1 MGFFDRLWNGAVD
14 TVTGP
19 ADFVV
24 DVVSAGRN
32 AVSGDFGGAAET
44 IFNSVQEDLLGQT
57 VNGLFGPEG
66 IGGTLIGKLPEEVRD
81 PARTI
86 IDPIFGGW
94 DWAVQ
99 ELVDRPLGTVFTVVH
114 ATHQNGVDS
123 LFDLETYAKAW
134 EINDKRTF
142 GQSFAASLYLIDPF
156 NEDEYNSIQDDPIFN
171 LISGFADFQQEFID
185 PVSIIGGTA
194 IKGARGAAVLGST
207 ARARGAGK
215 LLTTDELLRGGQVTG
230 RGAVRAPREITRVY
244 GGGTGLRPE
253 AILGRRDGIFKYLT
267 KTDDQINRR
276 QDVIRNHTQQR
287 AMAFVSSDQYLNI
300 ENTMAK
306 LETAGERAEAFRQLV
321 GPAGRNLSREAVELY
336 ANGATPVARAR
347 TMRAL
352 SGDMSVLEEIAADA
366 SELMEMMQG
375 DNWADIAQALQDPK
389 IREGITPDRLAEQGD
404 LAGAM
409 FEGRMRRAEP
419 AGDVEAALKFQDI
432 ANRTDWAVMSQFRD
446 ALFDSQQTRMR
457 FQNGRYVAEADSSV
471 MRLGEL
477 ALENDDM
484 VRAGLESI
492 LAVGD
497 DMYPNKASLAS
508 LPSIKQLPWG
518 TRLDAVLK
526 RHREVLEEAGPDR
539 WVISQFHN
547 PHTVGS
553 RRGGIFGK
561 GIRVITER
569 TPQTHIFFDDPDSVT
584 QFERVLTQA
593 TRLNVNGTEILS
605 AQDAANLVSNFSRLK
620 RAGRMDD
627 VKTLYN
633 DTVERINNRLDNALA
648 DNGMGERIGK
658 EKGQID
664 PQGRTL
670 TDEYRRQNGQWGR
683 EAEKA
688 VGVSDDAGVVTTQR
702 LMEDGTYTVIQ
713 HRMSKAQVKNSAVQP
728 RYDVVQR
735 KIELA
740 QKRQRS
746 PIGQVPVRIGDV
758 ARGVVGKS
766 SQLLDTPQ
774 QAWRSSML
782 LTPKWPMRV
791 GLDEQLRAAAVLG
804 GITQIGNLIA
814 AFPELRRAFALHNLD
829 NIDAATDA
837 EAITDL
843 LAARV
848 GMDATVDDAYDIFK
862 AATEANPDAIKDA
875 VSELR
880 RQKVLSARDLKKRK
894 SNILRIGKNAAIKG
908 IGVGALM
915 GNPLVGATYG
925 FVAYMGKR
933 RRINDALQRK
943 AALNYAE
950 TLRFEGERML
960 REAVGPEE
968 LAEARRM
975 MDDATHIRKLI
986 DSDNEAIGAAAYEAK
1001 NAFDAAEKLMSDAGV
1016 HGLNIGG
1023 VSFRNAFGDDT
1034 RYQEQ
1039 IRAEVSSSRSQS
1051 ALFSGAIRDAERQL
1065 RRFEDVSYTTFDA
1078 LKYDADGN
1086 LINAVDISRE
1096 WSNMMNRYTS
1106 GSDEFLEIVWSN
1118 ESLVDRATA
1127 LEELLRRDSAL
1138 LSDLTSR
1145 RVDDFADDELMW
1157 TAENIVAEYDDVLPA
1172 NYFPELRDQARMG
1185 QKPSWKSVTR
1195 KMMGD
1200 VSLGDGDLMSK
1211 IEAMREASPGFGKA
1225 VAPEPVSHQGAARR
1239 GISENLFGYT
1249 ENLFKMFGTLPTDEL
1264 ARNPFFRTK
1273 YERELRRR
1281 VAVLADPDGQLRI
1294 SQRNIDEIEQQAR
1307 AAALKEVREVM
1318 YDLAENTRISEM
1330 VGNSMPFFNAWQ
1342 EVIGRW
1348 AGFATEN
1355 PTFVGNALRLYRK
1368 PWDAQALGI
1377 SEVTVENPDGS
1388 EGATYLMFRPFGPA
1402 YDSDGNETTI
1412 FDAMSPTM
1420 RNLLIPEMLRDQ
1432 DATVRFSKE
1441 GLNTIMQSPAPGFG
1455 PLITIPVRE
1464 AILARPG
1471 LEETFGFMFPFG
1483 HPEGNF
1489 LERSI
1494 KGNAPTW
1501 AKSVDDY
1508 FRDSQTR
1515 ERLVQR
1521 MFQDI
1526 VTQRAEAGDPL
1537 DWNDDL
1543 EVNAAIELA
1552 NDRARDF
1559 SLFRVAAGF
1568 FSPTSTTLLSPYE
1581 PLVQEARKLQREHGT
1596 LEGNSMFLD
1605 RYGEDFFALTARMT
1619 KLNDGVA
1626 ASLESEEL
1634 YIKHQDLVQAHPE
1647 VGAWVTASLG
1657 GADEEFAFSQAVY
1670 RRQMNMELAPGSE
1683 QTRRERKT
1691 PLEAIGDTQAELGWK
1706 KYTELQ
1712 DYKRSKQEESIALG
1726 MSGSMNAAHMRPLAA
1741 YLRQEIDAL
1750 RVQHPAWAAQFDDY
1764 GRSTRRMAAI
1774 VDGFVAGLQDEQI
1787 LIRPSTQHVIDYFEL
1802 RMYVQRRL
1810 QERARQGGS
1819 DNLSAASNEDLL
1831 LYWEQSKEQMSYLPA
1846 FSAIYD
1852 RYFER
1857 DSLDRATFV
1866 ADDAFEGLF

>member
-19 ADFVV
+19 AEFVV
-24 DVVSAGRN
+24 DVVSAGRS
-32 AVSGDFGGAAET
+32 AASGDFGGAAET
-44 IFNSVQEDLLGQT
+44 VFNSVQEDLLGQT
-57 VNGLFGPEG
+57 VQGLFGAEG
-66 IGGTLIGKLPEEVRD
+66 IGGTLIGALPEEVRD
-81 PARTI
+81 PARSI
-86 IDPIFGGW
+86 IDPVFGAW
-94 DWAVQ
+94 DWTVQ
-99 ELVDRPLGTVFTVVH
+99 ELVDRPLGTLFTVVN
-114 ATHQNGVDS
+114 ATHQNGVSS

-134 EINDKRTF
+134 EINDARTF
-142 GQSFAASLYLIDPF
+142 GQAFAANLYMIDPF
-156 NEDEYNSIQDDPIFN
+156 DEDEYNSIQDDPLFN
-171 LISGFADFQQEFID
+171 LISGTADFVQEFID
-185 PVSIIGGTA
+185 PVTIIGGTA
-194 IKGARGAAVLGST
+194 IKGARGGAVLGSSS
-207 ARARGAGK
+207 RSKGAGK
-215 LLTTDELLRGGQVTG
+215 LLKTEELLEGAQVGG
-230 RGAVRAPREITRVY
+230 RGAIGAPREITRVY
-244 GGGTGLRPE
+244 GGGTGLRPYE
-253 AILGRRDGIFKYLT
+253 ILGRRDGIFKYLT
-267 KTDDQINRR
+267 KTDDQIDKR
-276 QDVIRNHTQQR
+276 QAVLRNHTQQR
-287 AMAFVSSDQYLNI
+287 GMAFVSSDEYLNI

-306 LETAGERAEAFRQLV
+306 LSSPGERAEAFRQLV
-321 GPAGRNLSREAVELY
+321 GPAGAKMSREAVDLY

-347 TMRAL
+347 TMRVI
-352 SGDMSVLEEIAADA
+352 SGDMSVLKEIAADA
-366 SELMEMMQG
+366 SRLMEIMQG
-375 DNWADIAQALQDPK
+375 ENWADIDLALRLPNIGGDVAGAAEFRK
-389 IREGITPDRLAEQGD
+389 LAEQ
-404 LAGAM
+404 
-409 FEGRMRRAEP
+409 
-419 AGDVEAALKFQDI
+419 
-432 ANRTDWAVMSQFRD
+432 TDWSVMSQFQD
-446 ALFDSQQTRMR
+446 ALFDSQQRRLT
-457 FQNGRYVAEADSSV
+457 FHNGRYLGQYDSSV
-471 MRLGEL
+471 DHLVEL
-477 ALENDDM
+477 ALENGDL

-492 LAVGD
+492 LAVSD
-497 DMYPNKASLAS
+497 DMYLNKMSLAS
-508 LPSIKQLPWG
+508 LPQIKQLPWG
-518 TRLDAVLK
+518 TRLNALLK
-526 RHREVLEEAGPDR
+526 NHREVLEQAGPNR
-539 WVISQFHN
+539 WVISEFHN

-553 RRGGIFGK
+553 RRGGMFGK
-561 GIRVITER
+561 GIRVVTER

-593 TRLNVNGTEILS
+593 NRLNVNGAEILS
-605 AQDAANLVSNFSRLK
+605 AQEAANLVSNFSRLK

-633 DTVERINNRLDNALA
+633 DAVERINNRLDNALA
-648 DNGMGERIGK
+648 DNGMGERLGK
-658 EKGQID
+658 AEGEID

-670 TDEYRRQNGQWGR
+670 TGQYRKQNGQWGR
-683 EAEKA
+683 ESEKA

-702 LMEDGTYTVIQ
+702 LMEDGTYMVIQ
-713 HRMSKAQVKNSAVQP
+713 HRMSKSQVKNSAVQP

-740 QKRQRS
+740 QKRQGS
-746 PIGQVPVRIGDV
+746 LVEQVPVRIGDA

-804 GITQIGNLIA
+804 GITQLGNLIG

-837 EAITDL
+837 QAITEL
-843 LAARV
+843 LAGRV
-848 GMDATVDDAYDIFK
+848 GMEAGVDDAYDIFK

-880 RQKVLSARDLKKRK
+880 RQKVLSARDLKNRK
-894 SNILRIGKNAAIKG
+894 SNILRLSKNAAIKG
-908 IGVGALM
+908 VGVGALM
-915 GNPLVGATYG
+915 GNPLVGAAYG

-933 RRINDALQRK
+933 RRVNDALQRK

-975 MDDATHIRKLI
+975 MDDATHINKLI
-986 DSDNEAIGAAAYEAK
+986 DSDDAAVGATALEAK
-1001 NAFDAAEKLMSDAGV
+1001 NAFDSAEKLMADAGV

-1051 ALFSGAIRDAERQL
+1051 ALFSGALRDAERQL

-1078 LKYDADGN
+1078 VKRDADGVA
-1086 LINAVDISRE
+1086 INAVDISRE

-1106 GSDEFLEIVWSN
+1106 GDPRFLDIVWSS
-1118 ESLVDRATA
+1118 EMSLSERAIA
-1127 LEELLRRDSAL
+1127 LEDLLRRDSGL

-1157 TAENIVAEYDDVLPA
+1157 TAENIIAEYDDVLPA
-1172 NYFPELRDQARMG
+1172 NYFPELRDQAQMG
-1185 QKPSWKSVTR
+1185 QKPTWGEVTR
-1195 KMMGD
+1195 KLRSD
-1200 VSLGDGDLMSK
+1200 VSLGDGKTLHSK
-1211 IEAMREASPGFGKA
+1211 IEAMRESSPGFAKA

-1239 GISENLFGYT
+1239 GISESLFGYT

-1281 VAVLADPDGQLRI
+1281 VAVLSDPDGRVRI
-1294 SQRNIDEIEQQAR
+1294 SQKNIDDIEQQAR

-1348 AGFATEN
+1348 SGFAAEN

-1388 EGATYLMFRPFGPA
+1388 DGATYLMFRPFGPA

-1412 FDAMSPTM
+1412 FDAMSPTL

-1471 LEETFGFMFPFG
+1471 LEESFGFMFPFG
-1483 HPEGNF
+1483 HPEGGF
-1489 LERSI
+1489 FERAI

-1526 VTQRAEAGDPL
+1526 VTQRAESGDPL
-1537 DWNDDL
+1537 DWNNDM

-1559 SLFRVAAGF
+1559 SMFRVAAGF

-1581 PLVQEARKLQREHGT
+1581 PMVQEARNLQREHGT

-1626 ASLESEEL
+1626 ASIESEEL
-1634 YIKHQDLVQAHPE
+1634 YAKHQDLVQAHPE
-1647 VGAWVTASLG
+1647 IGAWVTASLG

-1706 KYTELQ
+1706 KYSELQ

-1726 MSGSMNAAHMRPLAA
+1726 MSGSMNAAHMRPLSA
-1741 YLRQEIDAL
+1741 YLQQEIDAL
-1750 RVQHPAWAAQFDDY
+1750 RVEHPAWAEQFDDY

-1774 VDGFVAGLQDEQI
+1774 VDGFVAGLQDEQ
-1787 LIRPSTQHVIDYFEL
+1787 LLLRPSTQHVIDYFEL

-1810 QERARQGGS
+1810 QEREQQGGS
-1819 DNLSAASNEDLL
+1819 DNLGAGSNEDLL
-1831 LYWEQSKEQMSYLPA
+1831 LYWEQSKEQMGYVPE

-1857 DSLDRATFV
+1857 DKLDRATFV
-1866 ADDAFEGLF
+1866 SDDAFEGLF